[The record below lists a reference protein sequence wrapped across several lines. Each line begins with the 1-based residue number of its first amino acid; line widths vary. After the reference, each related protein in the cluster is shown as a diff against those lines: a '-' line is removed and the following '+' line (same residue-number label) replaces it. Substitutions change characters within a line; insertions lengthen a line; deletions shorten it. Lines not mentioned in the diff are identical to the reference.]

1 MQGRVYR
8 RGTGW
13 AFKVD
18 LPRDPAT
25 GQRRQRQKGGFATRK
40 AAEDGLTDLLGEIRK
55 DMVAGTG
62 TTKLDDWLDEWLAA
76 VQPALRPSTYSLY
89 STAVTSWITPRIG
102 ALKLA
107 EVTPQVVQRLY
118 NDLATSGGRNGKGLG
133 PRSVRLAHQVLQQAF
148 AKAVE
153 WRVTPTN
160 PLVAGIILPR
170 MEPKEMKTLSAE
182 DAKAFLHATA
192 DDRLGPLWC
201 LLLTTGLRRGE
212 ALGLRWIDVD
222 LEDAWLEVRQAV
234 VAVKG
239 TPMLSEPKTK
249 TGRRT
254 VYLSGRSIEALKDQ
268 RTRQDADRKLVG
280 SAWEASGLVFTTTT
294 GGLLH
299 PRNVLRDF
307 QSALDR
313 AKLPRVRLHDLRH
326 TVATLLL
333 HEGAH
338 PKVVQELLGH
348 ANVAITLNTY
358 SHATPGL
365 HREAA
370 DMLEGVLKL

>member
-1 MQGRVYR
+1 VQGRVYR

-40 AAEDGLTDLLGEIRK
+40 AAEEGLTDLLGEIRT
-55 DMVAGTG
+55 DVVAGTG
-62 TTKLDDWLDEWLAA
+62 TIKLEDWLTEWLAA
-76 VQPALRPSTYSLY
+76 VKPSLRPSTYSLY

-118 NDLATSGGRNGKGLG
+118 TDLATSGGRSGQGLS

-148 AKAVE
+148 AKAVQ
-153 WRVTPTN
+153 WKLTANN
-160 PLVAGIILPR
+160 PLASGIILPR

-182 DAKAFLHATA
+182 DAKAFLDATA

-212 ALGLRWIDVD
+212 ALGLRWTDVD
-222 LEDAWLEVRQAV
+222 LADARLEVRQTV

-239 TPMLSEPKTK
+239 TPLISEPKTK

-254 VYLSGRSIEALKDQ
+254 VYLSGRTIEALKDQ
-268 RTRQDADRKLVG
+268 RVRQKADRKLVG
-280 SAWEASGLVFTTTT
+280 SAWEDSGLVFTTTT

-307 QSALDR
+307 QIALDK
-313 AKLPRVRLHDLRH
+313 ANLPKVRLHDLRH